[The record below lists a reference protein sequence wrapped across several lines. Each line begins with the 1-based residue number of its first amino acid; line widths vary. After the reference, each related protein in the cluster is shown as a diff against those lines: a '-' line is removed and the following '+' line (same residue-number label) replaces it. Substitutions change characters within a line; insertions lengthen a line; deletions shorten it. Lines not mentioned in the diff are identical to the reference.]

1 MDEAFGVKGPGGLQ
15 GTSALSQHI
24 RCSVMMD
31 IIGGEHRDP
40 GMAVLGV
47 VPGEERPAE
56 GDGGGNVFEAAREA
70 GVILQGLE
78 LRFGERVVV
87 ADLGAAQRAGDPE
100 VGEELGGALAGHR
113 RAAVRMQGEHLG
125 LDALLET
132 GFLDQRRSERGV
144 LPIGNHPAHDVAAE
158 DVEQD
163 IEVEGRPAFGPPE
176 PGDIPGPGL
185 VGARGHQLGLGVAGM
200 TALIAPLSH
209 RLVRGQDPVHR
220 ALGAQI
226 LAFIEQRRD
235 DLGR

>member
-1 MDEAFGVKGPGGLQ
+1 
-15 GTSALSQHI
+15 
-24 RCSVMMD
+24 MMD

-78 LRFGERVVV
+78 LRLGEGVVV
-87 ADLGAAQRAGDPE
+87 ADLGRLRERVDPE

-132 GFLDQRRSERGV
+132 GFLDQRVDRRGI
-144 LPIGNHPAHDVAAE
+144 LTP
-158 DVEQD
+158 
-163 IEVEGRPAFGPPE
+163 
-176 PGDIPGPGL
+176 L
-185 VGARGHQLGLGVAGM
+185 VG
-200 TALIAPLSH
+200 
-209 RLVRGQDPVHR
+209 
-220 ALGAQI
+220 
-226 LAFIEQRRD
+226 
-235 DLGR
+235 

>member
-78 LRFGERVVV
+78 LRFGERVVI

-100 VGEELGGALAGHR
+100 VGEEMGGALAGQR

-125 LDALLET
+125 LDALLDSPLT
-132 GFLDQRRSERGV
+132 KSSLD
-144 LPIGNHPAHDVAAE
+144 
-158 DVEQD
+158 
-163 IEVEGRPAFGPPE
+163 EV
-176 PGDIPGPGL
+176 
-185 VGARGHQLGLGVAGM
+185 GM
-200 TALIAPLSH
+200 
-209 RLVRGQDPVHR
+209 V
-220 ALGAQI
+220 
-226 LAFIEQRRD
+226 
-235 DLGR
+235 